1 MTMTNDFV
9 QNICTLIKREET
21 LSKLGCYESVNN
33 RFPKGAKPFSDKEV
47 ERVRNQLHKL
57 NKKEGTPKPTFIL
70 ISGKAQHGKDTT
82 ATMLSDEFKKKGKK
96 TLIIH
101 YADLLKYICKQ
112 YFGWDGNKDEKGRTI
127 LQEVGTDNIRKN
139 YPDFWVKFV
148 ADFVVC
154 FPNRWDYV
162 IVPDTRFPNEAS
174 HIVDRGFNAFLL
186 RVNRGGGFVSPLS
199 EEQQRHAS
207 ETALDNADFDFVI
220 HNDGTLQDLRVL
232 VNEVCESIELLSSV
246 ELF

>member
-1 MTMTNDFV
+1 MS
-9 QNICTLIKREET
+9 ET
-21 LSKLGCYESVNN
+21 VEKLANHMKKEVLLSKLECYESVNN
-33 RFPKGAKPFSDKEV
+33 RFPKEAKPFSDKEV
-47 ERVRNQLHKL
+47 ERVRKQLRKL
-57 NKKEGTPKPTFIL
+57 NKREETAKPTFIL
-70 ISGKAQHGKDTT
+70 ISGKARHGKDTT
-82 ATMLSDEFKKKGKK
+82 ANMLYDEFKKKGKK

-148 ADFVVC
+148 ADFIMC

-186 RVNRGGGFVSPLS
+186 RVNRGGDFVSPLS

-220 HNDGTLQDLRVL
+220 HNDGTLQDLRAT
-232 VNEVCESIELLSSV
+232 VNEVCDSIELLSSV

>member
-1 MTMTNDFV
+1 MTNSV
-9 QNICTLIKREET
+9 ISNISTLLKKET
-21 LSKLGCYESVNN
+21 LLSKLECYESVNN
-33 RFPKGAKPFSDKEV
+33 RFPKGAKPFSEKEV
-47 ERVRNQLHKL
+47 ERVRKQLHKL
-57 NKKEGTPKPTFIL
+57 NKKEDTSKPTFIL
-70 ISGKAQHGKDTT
+70 ISGKARHGKDTT
-82 ATMLSDEFKKKGKK
+82 ANMLYDEFKKNGKK

-127 LQEVGTDNIRKN
+127 LQEIGTDNIRKN

-148 ADFVVC
+148 ADFVMC

-199 EEQQRHAS
+199 EEQQKHTS

-220 HNDGTLQDLRVL
+220 RNDGTLQDLRKTVS
-232 VNEVCESIELLSSV
+232 EVCENIEMLSSAG
-246 ELF
+246 LF